1 MIKLTKRMDALISLL
16 IRLRYW
22 QILVIGVVSAIIISE
37 FIVVAIDILWD
48 GKISG
53 ELIFAGFLTP
63 LLDAFIILI
72 IFVAIIA
79 KLKESYEELKSAQAQ
94 LIHAGRLSSLGEMS
108 AGIAHEINQ
117 PLHIIRLKSQSLLV
131 NADEG
136 LIPTLSKE
144 VTDVLRT
151 IDSQVERISKIIT
164 HLRIFARTDSLNDT
178 KPIDIN
184 QPLKNVFLLIGES
197 LRLKDI
203 IVRKEFSDTPL
214 MVTADAN
221 RLEQVFLNIIQNAKD
236 AMEKLQGDTPKI
248 LTVSSLPG
256 EDDTIEVRISDN
268 GGGIPVEIREKV
280 FEPFFTTKEVGKGTG
295 LGLSI
300 AYNIV
305 RDMGGNIEFH
315 VDEGVGT
322 TFILTFPNMIQS
334 NARDNNPCWT
344 ENLPY

>member
-1 MIKLTKRMDALISLL
+1 
-16 IRLRYW
+16 
-22 QILVIGVVSAIIISE
+22 
-37 FIVVAIDILWD
+37 
-48 GKISG
+48 
-53 ELIFAGFLTP
+53 
-63 LLDAFIILI
+63 
-72 IFVAIIA
+72 VAIIA

-117 PLHIIRLKSQSLLV
+117 PLHIIRLKSQSLLA

-136 LIPTLSKE
+136 LIPALSKE
-144 VTDVLRT
+144 VTDVLQT

-203 IVRKEFSDTPL
+203 TVRKEFYDAPL
-214 MVTADAN
+214 MITADAS

-334 NARDNNPCWT
+334 NARDNNPCQT

>member
-1 MIKLTKRMDALISLL
+1 MA
-16 IRLRYW
+16 
-22 QILVIGVVSAIIISE
+22 
-37 FIVVAIDILWD
+37 
-48 GKISG
+48 
-53 ELIFAGFLTP
+53 
-63 LLDAFIILI
+63 
-72 IFVAIIA
+72 
-79 KLKESYEELKSAQAQ
+79 
-94 LIHAGRLSSLGEMS
+94 

-136 LIPTLSKE
+136 LTPTLSKE
-144 VTDVLRT
+144 VTDVLQT

-203 IVRKEFSDTPL
+203 AVRKEFSNSTL
-214 MVTADAN
+214 LVNANAN

-236 AMEKLQGDTPKI
+236 AMEKLPVDAPKV
-248 LTVSSLPG
+248 LTIKSFPG
-256 EDDTIEVRISDN
+256 ENNAVEVRISDN
-268 GGGIPVEIREKV
+268 GGGIPTEIRKKV

-315 VDEGVGT
+315 VDERVGT

-334 NARDNNPCWT
+334 NAKDNNHVRQET
-344 ENLPY
+344 FHTDR

>member
-1 MIKLTKRMDALISLL
+1 MDALISLL

-144 VTDVLRT
+144 VTDVLQT

-203 IVRKEFSDTPL
+203 TVRKEFYDAPL
-214 MVTADAN
+214 MITADAS

-322 TFILTFPNMIQS
+322 TFILTFPNMMQS
-334 NARDNNPCWT
+334 NARDNNPCQT
-344 ENLPY
+344 GNLPY